1 MLQERNEKSTT
12 KGRDLLLV
20 IGLILL
26 AILMR
31 LIMNAA
37 SNYAW
42 GGFVQLGAFVLL
54 IAAAFLLYKKRL
66 SSYRYTLYYKD
77 PPADALDAY
86 GEPLRNPYPTGT
98 LVAERMLGD
107 KVKSAEVILPG
118 EMRALVKPGAGSIGI
133 ISQETARAK
142 GKCHKAVLTVNSQAT
157 AHRLFFAQ
165 GGNLYQLVF
174 HPSEEMVRLLD
185 AIIAAVEE
193 T

>member
-133 ISQETARAK
+133 ISQETDRAK
-142 GKCHKAVLTVNSQAT
+142 GKCHKA

-193 T
+193 A

>member
-1 MLQERNEKSTT
+1 MLQERNEKPTT
-12 KGRDLLLV
+12 KGKDLLLV
-20 IGLILL
+20 IGLVLL
-26 AILMR
+26 AVVLR

-37 SNYAW
+37 AGYAW

-54 IAAAFLLYKKRL
+54 IALAFLLYKKRL
-66 SSYRYTLYYKD
+66 SSYRYTLYYQE

-118 EMRALVKPGAGSIGI
+118 EMRALVKPGAGAIGL
-133 ISQETARAK
+133 ISEETDRAK
-142 GKCHKAVLTVNSQAT
+142 GKCHKAVVTVNAQAT
-157 AHRLFFAQ
+157 AHRLFFVQ
-165 GGNLYQLVF
+165 EGKVYQLVF

-193 T
+193 A

>member
-1 MLQERNEKSTT
+1 MLQERNEKPTT

-37 SNYAW
+37 AAYAW
-42 GGFVQLGAFVLL
+42 GGIVQLGAFVLL

-86 GEPLRNPYPTGT
+86 GEPVRNPYPTGT

-118 EMRALVKPGAGSIGI
+118 EMRALVPPGTGAIGF
-133 ISQETARAK
+133 ISEETDRAK
-142 GKCHKAVLTVNSQAT
+142 GKCHKAVLTVNAPST
-157 AHRLFFAQ
+157 AYSLFFTQ
-165 GGNLYQLVF
+165 NGNMYRLLF

-193 T
+193 A